1 MLRDMTFS
9 RAMLIGRQRLFTDA
23 VEVILTQRGVP
34 SVTVVTDASV
44 APTVASSTHPEVV
57 LVDLDEDADVRLRA
71 AHDIRRAAPTTV
83 LLGISADGPRSSAE
97 RGLDGLLSK
106 HAGVAAFVSGIDAAA
121 RGERVV
127 QRRPR
132 ASVAVRTVHPS
143 LSLTA
148 REREV
153 LRLLGE
159 AASGRKIA
167 KELGIT
173 LNTERTHVRSL
184 LWKLRVHSREEAV
197 AEATRLGLIGATASP
212 ITTADRKVG

>member
-1 MLRDMTFS
+1 MTFS

-44 APTVASSTHPEVV
+44 APMVAQSTQPQVV

-71 AHDIRRAAPTTV
+71 VDDIRRVDPTTV
-83 LLGISADGPRSSAE
+83 LLGVSADAPTPSAARE
-97 RGLDGLLSK
+97 LDGHLSK
-106 HAGVAAFVSGIDAAA
+106 HAGVAAFVSGIDAAV

-127 QRRPR
+127 QRPR
-132 ASVAVRTVHPS
+132 ASVAARTYRPTI
-143 LSLTA
+143 SLTR
-148 REREV
+148 REQEV

-159 AASGRKIA
+159 AASGRQIA

-184 LWKLRVHSREEAV
+184 LWKFGVHSREEAV
-197 AEATRLGLIGATASP
+197 AKAAGLGLIGTTAGRMATAE
-212 ITTADRKVG
+212 RKAG